1 MQVVSGIEVQESE
14 VVMVKFDS
22 GHDDVGS
29 GIIVPIESTQNH
41 RKASTL
47 QKFHKKS
54 NLVPLNLPLCC
65 FLNYR
70 RNEKLLTSIGLPC
83 PAVV

>member
-41 RKASTL
+41 RKASTVI
-47 QKFHKKS
+47 KVI
-54 NLVPLNLPLCC
+54 NLNWPA
-65 FLNYR
+65 
-70 RNEKLLTSIGLPC
+70 LPC
-83 PAVV
+83 CSMI